1 MPQRILRMHD
11 DAWSAKGILE
21 ALSNSL
27 CVRSAGA
34 SRRTKPSRCRQ
45 SP

>member
-1 MPQRILRMHD
+1 MLLPIHD
-11 DAWSAKGILE
+11 DASSAKSILE
-21 ALSNSL
+21 TPSNSL

-34 SRRTKPSRCRQ
+34 SRRTNPSRCKR

>member
-1 MPQRILRMHD
+1 MPQRILHIHD
-11 DAWSAKGILE
+11 DASSAKGILQ

-34 SRRTKPSRCRQ
+34 SRRKKRSRCKPS
-45 SP
+45 P

>member
-1 MPQRILRMHD
+1 MPRSILRIHD
-11 DAWSAKGILE
+11 DASNAKGMPE

-34 SRRTKPSRCRQ
+34 SRRTKPSRCER